1 MKISIFV
8 SAHTNFN
15 QAVIFDD
22 TIRKS
27 LLVGAYNKNEKDR
40 KDFDYLDSSREN
52 HVSFKNP
59 YYSELSG
66 LYWVWKNDKSDVLGF
81 EQYRRLFFNRSLKF
95 WKYNLLNATK
105 IKRILKKHEII
116 VANKSIFKDKTMI
129 QQYNDAGH
137 SRELFIK
144 VINYINEKDI
154 NMMKDYQKIL
164 NDNKLFNHNMFIA
177 PREIIENYLE
187 WLYDIF
193 EYVEN
198 DSNYDRTILTYRSLG
213 FIAERLFT
221 IWLLSRNIKAKEIF
235 VRKIDL
241 TKPAI
246 YNNLVNFIAE
256 FGYISKK
263 IYRNIYFKL
272 FNSREV

>member
-15 QAVIFDD
+15 QALIFDD

-40 KDFDYLDSSREN
+40 KDFDYLDSSGEN

-164 NDNKLFNHNMFIA
+164 NYNKLFNHNMFIA